1 MERLNSIVTLLLRHR
16 IQKQDRWR
24 MIFLTAQF
32 CILIQSIYIVFI
44 SRALE
49 IIPKLQTRLKD
60 IFSKRYI
67 LTKYQQKEM
76 EALLPLKDFT
86 NLAWDYL
93 QTL

>member
-1 MERLNSIVTLLLRHR
+1 MERLNLIVTLLLRHR

-49 IIPKLQTRLKD
+49 IIPKLQTRLC